1 MPRFIRS
8 ACLTDYVPVARSFG
22 LDPYRLLKEAGLD
35 RSCLIDPEIKIP
47 VGEVCRLLENSAR
60 AARSEDFGLR
70 MSEPR
75 RLSDLGPLAL
85 AMRDAGTL
93 REALQSAMPL
103 RVPAHRQRP
112 LVPKGD
118 GQPGAAGDR
127 AIGRGNPPVA
137 AGHGAGGRCFSPR
150 YPATAR
156 QLREQLAGLVSAQ
169 PPQMNIS
176 RHYRVFGPQVEFGHS
191 ATGLL
196 FARRDLDRPLPGA
209 DPVMARHV
217 KRYLDPML
225 ARSHGTVSD
234 RVRQLVYEQL
244 STGRCAAEQA
254 ANSLGMDR
262 RTLHRHLGRFGET
275 FSSIVDEV
283 RSDLAPR
290 YLEERRRSLNEVAF
304 LLGFSAPSAFSRW
317 FRGRFGCTPR
327 AWRIPDHNRTG
338 PK

>member
-8 ACLTDYVPVARSFG
+8 ACLTDYVSIARSFG
-22 LDPYRLLKEAGLD
+22 LDPYRLLREADLD
-35 RSCLIDPEIKIP
+35 RSCLVDPETKIP
-47 VGEVCRLLENSAR
+47 VDAVCRLLENSSHAAR
-60 AARSEDFGLR
+60 AEDFGLR

-93 REALQSAMPL
+93 REALQSASCYVCLHTDSLLLSLKEMDNQAMLEIEPL
-103 RVPAHRQRP
+103 TDGSAPSRQGTE
-112 LVPKGD
+112 LAIGVFY
-118 GQPGAAGDR
+118 R
-127 AIGRGNPPVA
+127 AIRELLGS
-137 AGHGAGGRCFSPR
+137 SPNSSR
-150 YPATAR
+150 VWFPH
-156 QLREQLAGLVSAQ
+156 SA
-169 PPQMNIS
+169 PNNIS
-176 RHYRVFGPQVEFGHS
+176 THRRVFGPRVEFGHS
-191 ATGLL
+191 AIGLL
-196 FARRDLDRPLPGA
+196 FTRRDLDAPLPGA

-225 ARSHGTVSD
+225 ARSHGTVSE

-262 RTLHRHLGRFGET
+262 RTLHRHLDRYGET

-283 RSDLAPR
+283 RSDLALH
-290 YLEERRRSLNEVAF
+290 YLEERRRSLSEVAL

-317 FRGRFGCTPR
+317 FRNRFGRSPTS
-327 AWRIPDHNRTG
+327 WRTAERSRTWL
-338 PK
+338 K

>member
-8 ACLTDYVPVARSFG
+8 ACLTDYIPVARSFG
-22 LDPYRLLKEAGLD
+22 LDPYRLLTEAGLD

-47 VGEVCRLLENSAR
+47 VGGVCRLLETSAGAAR
-60 AARSEDFGLR
+60 AEDFGLR

-93 REALQSAMPL
+93 REALQSACRYVCLHTDSVLLSLKEMDNL
-103 RVPAHRQRP
+103 ALLEIEPAAEEPPRSRQGTE
-112 LVPKGD
+112 LAVGVFH
-118 GQPGAAGDR
+118 R
-127 AIGRGNPPVA
+127 AI
-137 AGHGAGGRCFSPR
+137 
-150 YPATAR
+150 R
-156 QLREQLAGLVSAQ
+156 QLLGNSANSWRVWFPHS
-169 PPQMNIS
+169 PPNDVS
-176 RHYRVFGPQVEFGHS
+176 RHYRVFGPRVEFGHS

-196 FARRDLDRPLPGA
+196 FLRRDLEAPLPGA

-225 ARSHGTVSD
+225 ARSHSTVNE
-234 RVRQLVYEQL
+234 RVRHFCYEQL

-254 ANSLGMDR
+254 ANSLAMDR

-275 FSSIVDEV
+275 FSSIVEEV
-283 RSDLAPR
+283 RSDLALR
-290 YLEERRRSLNEVAF
+290 YLEERRRSLNEVTL

-327 AWRIPDHNRTG
+327 TWRMTDHYRTG

>member
-8 ACLTDYVPVARSFG
+8 ACLADYVPVARSFG
-22 LDPYRLLKEAGLD
+22 LDPYRLLNEAGLD

-47 VGEVCRLLENSAR
+47 VGGVCRLLETSAGAAR
-60 AARSEDFGLR
+60 AEDFGLR

-75 RLSDLGPLAL
+75 RLSDLGPMAL
-85 AMRDAGTL
+85 AMRDAGSL
-93 REALQSAMPL
+93 REALQSACCYVCLHTDSL
-103 RVPAHRQRP
+103 RLSLKEMDDLALLEIEPSGEETPRSRQGTELAVGVFHR
-112 LVPKGD
+112 V
-118 GQPGAAGDR
+118 
-127 AIGRGNPPVA
+127 I
-137 AGHGAGGRCFSPR
+137 
-150 YPATAR
+150 R
-156 QLREQLAGLVSAQ
+156 QLLGNSANCWRVWFPHS
-169 PPQMNIS
+169 PPNDIS
-176 RHYRVFGPQVEFGHS
+176 RHYRVFGPRVEFGHS

-196 FARRDLDRPLPGA
+196 FPRRDLEAPLPGA

-225 ARSHGTVSD
+225 ARSHSTVNE
-234 RVRQLVYEQL
+234 RVRHFVYEQL

-254 ANSLGMDR
+254 ANSLAMDR
-262 RTLHRHLGRFGET
+262 RTLHRRLGRFGET

-283 RSDLAPR
+283 RSDLALR
-290 YLEERRRSLNEVAF
+290 YLEERRRSLNEVAV

-327 AWRIPDHNRTG
+327 AWCIPDRNRIG